1 MTPHVPPRFR
11 EDNAEGYSIADLKE
25 LNRRFDD
32 AVAGAVQAFERRAS
46 IGYLIY
52 KEGDSWT
59 VKFDPMSEW
68 WPNDHMAS
76 GFISRGE
83 ARVYARQIVEHTP
96 RDELD
101 FKSWLD
107 RVAERILAEFH
118 AEQSGRPNE

>member
-1 MTPHVPPRFR
+1 MTLHVPPRFR
-11 EDNAEGYSIADLKE
+11 EANTKGYSTADLKE

-52 KEGDSWT
+52 KESDSWT

-68 WPNDHMAS
+68 PNGHMAS

-83 ARVYARQIVEHTP
+83 ARAYARQIVEHTP

-101 FKSWLD
+101 FKSWLE
-107 RVAERILAEFH
+107 RVAERILAEFD
-118 AEQSGRPNE
+118 AEQSRRPNE